1 MKEVDWGIAPEG
13 ATHYN
18 EECRCPW
25 LKETP
30 PSYFVEGGGAWVEY
44 PSDRMENHLKNHFKN
59 AIKRPREWD
68 GSGIPPVGAVCE
80 YLKHAKYRTTWIKVK
95 VVFIGGSLI
104 VFEHGANGNEF
115 SEQITEVS
123 FRLIKTPEQIAAEDR
138 LLAIDEMCN
147 VIRESDLKTVTALY
161 DAGYRKTEVLYV

>member
-1 MKEVDWGIAPEG
+1 MEEVDWDIAPEG

-18 EECRCPW
+18 AACSFPW
-25 LKETP
+25 LKDVP
-30 PSYFVEGGGAWVEY
+30 VSFYNGNDWIEY
-44 PSDRMENHLKNHFKN
+44 KSDDSLWGDHFFN
-59 AIKRPREWD
+59 ALKRPQEWD
-68 GSGIPPVGAVCE
+68 GSGIPPVGVVCE

-95 VVFIGGSLI
+95 VVFIGGNLI